1 MKITRTWRVLAATAT
16 LALVATACSSD
27 DDGDDASSTTS
38 APPSTEQAASDS
50 SADASADP
58 GTIVEVASANDDFE
72 TLVSAVQ
79 QAGLVETLSGEGP
92 FTVFAPTNDAFA
104 EIPADQLNAI
114 LADKEQLT
122 SILTYHVLPA
132 KVMAA
137 DLQPEQMV
145 TTVQGQDVDIR
156 VADGNATINGCNIVT
171 TDVEASNGVIHVIDC
186 VLTPPA

>member
-1 MKITRTWRVLAATAT
+1 MKITRTWRVLAATA
-16 LALVATACSSD
+16 AIVVVASACSS

-38 APPSTEQAASDS
+38 APPSTEQEASEAS
-50 SADASADP
+50 SEA
-58 GTIVEVASANDDFE
+58 GTIVDVASENPDFE

-79 QAGLVETLSGEGP
+79 QADLVETLSGDGP

-104 EIPADQLNAI
+104 KIPADQLNAI
-114 LADKEQLT
+114 LADKDQLT
-122 SILTYHVLPA
+122 SILTYHVVPA

-137 DLQPEQMV
+137 DLQPQQMV
-145 TTVQGQDVDIR
+145 TTVQGQDVDIQ
-156 VADGNATINGCNIVT
+156 VADGKATINGCNIVT